1 MTGKDLTGYL
11 QFYNLYKKTE
21 YFLFT
26 PLQRNNVM
34 LHYHQEVRN
43 MEELISKKDLLTEM
57 NISYGQLYR
66 WKRKKLIPEDWF
78 MKKSTYTGQETFFPR
93 GKILDRIDQII
104 NMKDGSSLDDLADKF
119 SSNMPEAMI
128 RRREEL
134 LHLQIL
140 SKEIINLYE
149 EIFKGKEEYNFEDIL
164 YMYISEDLLE
174 QGHLSIEDMSR
185 ILRMLSDNY
194 ESIKD
199 KDPSLSV
206 YRKFGV
212 SVSLLHRNGE
222 IFYSDQAP
230 IVDNYSIRSA
240 VEKLKLK
247 II

>member
-1 MTGKDLTGYL
+1 
-11 QFYNLYKKTE
+11 
-21 YFLFT
+21 
-26 PLQRNNVM
+26 
-34 LHYHQEVRN
+34 

-93 GKILDRIDQII
+93 DKILDRIDQII

-119 SSNMPEAMI
+119 SSNMPEAML

-164 YMYISEDLLE
+164 YMYISEDLLK

>member
-1 MTGKDLTGYL
+1 
-11 QFYNLYKKTE
+11 
-21 YFLFT
+21 
-26 PLQRNNVM
+26 
-34 LHYHQEVRN
+34 
-43 MEELISKKDLLTEM
+43 MEELISKKDLLVEM

-66 WKRKKLIPEDWF
+66 WKRKKLIPEEWF

-93 GKILDRIDQII
+93 EKIKDRIHQIL
-104 NMKDGSSLDDLADKF
+104 NMKDGASLDDLADKF
-119 SSNMPEAMI
+119 SSDIPESMV

-134 LHLQIL
+134 LSLQIL
-140 SKEIINLYE
+140 NKEIINLYE
-149 EIFKGKEEYNFEDIL
+149 EIFKGKEEYSFEDIL
-164 YMYISEDLLE
+164 YMYISEDLLN

-194 ESIKD
+194 ETIKD

-212 SVSLLHRNGE
+212 SVSLLHKNGE
-222 IFYSDQAP
+222 IFYSDQTP

>member
-1 MTGKDLTGYL
+1 
-11 QFYNLYKKTE
+11 
-21 YFLFT
+21 
-26 PLQRNNVM
+26 
-34 LHYHQEVRN
+34 
-43 MEELISKKDLLTEM
+43 MEELISKKDLLVEM
-57 NISYGQLYR
+57 DISYGQLYR
-66 WKRKKLIPEDWF
+66 WKRKKLIPEEWF

-93 GKILDRIDQII
+93 EKIMDRIHQILS
-104 NMKDGSSLDDLADKF
+104 MKDGASLDDLADKF
-119 SSNMPEAMI
+119 SSDIPESMV

-134 LHLQIL
+134 LSLQIL

-164 YMYISEDLLE
+164 YMYISEDLLN

-185 ILRMLSDNY
+185 ILSMLSDNY
-194 ESIKD
+194 ETIKD

-212 SVSLLHRNGE
+212 SVSLLHKNGE
-222 IFYSDQAP
+222 IFYSDQTP

>member
-1 MTGKDLTGYL
+1 
-11 QFYNLYKKTE
+11 
-21 YFLFT
+21 
-26 PLQRNNVM
+26 
-34 LHYHQEVRN
+34 
-43 MEELISKKDLLTEM
+43 MEELISKKDLLVEM

-66 WKRKKLIPEDWF
+66 WKRKKLIPEEWF

-93 GKILDRIDQII
+93 KKIMDRIHQIL
-104 NMKDGSSLDDLADKF
+104 NMKDGASLDDLADKF
-119 SSNMPEAMI
+119 SSDIPESMV

-134 LHLQIL
+134 LSLQIL
-140 SKEIINLYE
+140 SKEIIHLYE
-149 EIFKGKEEYNFEDIL
+149 EIFKGKEEYSFEDIL
-164 YMYISEDLLE
+164 YMYISEDLLN

-194 ESIKD
+194 ETIKD

-212 SVSLLHRNGE
+212 SVSLLHKNGE
-222 IFYSDQAP
+222 IFYSDQTP
-230 IVDNYSIRSA
+230 IVDNYSIRGA

>member
-1 MTGKDLTGYL
+1 
-11 QFYNLYKKTE
+11 
-21 YFLFT
+21 
-26 PLQRNNVM
+26 
-34 LHYHQEVRN
+34 

-78 MKKSTYTGQETFFPR
+78 MKKSTYTGQETFFPK

-164 YMYISEDLLE
+164 YMYISEDLLR

>member
-1 MTGKDLTGYL
+1 MVIFTGKLG
-11 QFYNLYKKTE
+11 
-21 YFLFT
+21 LFRFSA
-26 PLQRNNVM
+26 LQRNNVM
-34 LHYHQEVRN
+34 LHYNQEVRN
-43 MEELISKKDLLTEM
+43 MEELISKKDLLIEM

-93 GKILDRIDQII
+93 EKILDRIHQIL
-104 NMKDGSSLDDLADKF
+104 NMKDGASLDDLADKF
-119 SSNMPEAMI
+119 SSDIPEAMV

-134 LHLQIL
+134 LNLEIL

-149 EIFKGKEEYNFEDIL
+149 EIFKGKEEYSFEDIL
-164 YMYISEDLLE
+164 YMYISEDLLN

-212 SVSLLHRNGE
+212 SVSLLHKSGE
-222 IFYSDQAP
+222 IFYSDQTP

>member
-1 MTGKDLTGYL
+1 
-11 QFYNLYKKTE
+11 
-21 YFLFT
+21 
-26 PLQRNNVM
+26 
-34 LHYHQEVRN
+34 
-43 MEELISKKDLLTEM
+43 ME
-57 NISYGQLYR
+57 
-66 WKRKKLIPEDWF
+66 
-78 MKKSTYTGQETFFPR
+78 
-93 GKILDRIDQII
+93 
-104 NMKDGSSLDDLADKF
+104 
-119 SSNMPEAMI
+119 
-128 RRREEL
+128 
-134 LHLQIL
+134 
-140 SKEIINLYE
+140 
-149 EIFKGKEEYNFEDIL
+149 EEYNFEDIL
-164 YMYISEDLLE
+164 YMYISEDLLK

>member
-1 MTGKDLTGYL
+1 
-11 QFYNLYKKTE
+11 
-21 YFLFT
+21 
-26 PLQRNNVM
+26 
-34 LHYHQEVRN
+34 

-57 NISYGQLYR
+57 DISYGQLYR

-78 MKKSTYTGQETFFPR
+78 MKKSTYTGQETFFPKS
-93 GKILDRIDQII
+93 KILDRIDQII

-119 SSNMPEAMI
+119 SSDMPEAMI

-134 LHLQIL
+134 LHIQIL

-164 YMYISEDLLE
+164 YMYISEDLLK

-230 IVDNYSIRSA
+230 IVENYSIRSA

>member
-1 MTGKDLTGYL
+1 
-11 QFYNLYKKTE
+11 
-21 YFLFT
+21 
-26 PLQRNNVM
+26 
-34 LHYHQEVRN
+34 

-57 NISYGQLYR
+57 DISYGQLYR

-93 GKILDRIDQII
+93 DKILDRIDQII

-119 SSNMPEAMI
+119 SSDMPEAMI

-134 LHLQIL
+134 LHIQIL

-164 YMYISEDLLE
+164 YMYISEDLLK

-230 IVDNYSIRSA
+230 IVENYSIRSA

>member
-1 MTGKDLTGYL
+1 
-11 QFYNLYKKTE
+11 
-21 YFLFT
+21 
-26 PLQRNNVM
+26 
-34 LHYHQEVRN
+34 
-43 MEELISKKDLLTEM
+43 MEELISKKDLLVEM
-57 NISYGQLYR
+57 DISYGQLYR
-66 WKRKKLIPEDWF
+66 WKRKKLIPEEWF

-93 GKILDRIDQII
+93 EKIMDRIHQILS
-104 NMKDGSSLDDLADKF
+104 MKDGASLDDLADKF
-119 SSNMPEAMI
+119 SSDIPESMV

-134 LHLQIL
+134 LSLQIL

-164 YMYISEDLLE
+164 YMYICEDLLN

-194 ESIKD
+194 ETIKD

-212 SVSLLHRNGE
+212 SVSLLHKNGE
-222 IFYSDQAP
+222 IFYSDQTP